1 MPENKETF
9 VGMEKYLEDIEKAIY
24 EEYFGFRK
32 DNVHKPLDQYEILWK
47 FNKKAFQS
55 LNEKKQISQENN
67 NRYSLLQNKTII
79 GLLEREKS
87 SIEELKKAEYVYP
100 AYMKSIK
107 AKLDRLE
114 TNGYFINRSIN
125 EDWKEYLCLMRIYNF
140 RKLDKKED
148 DNEQFLEN
156 LALASFIGEL
166 RKVVVTYEQER
177 MRKIGTK
184 QVNRLI
190 FSNPALEIF
199 SLDKLND
206 EQKFYILALSGNEV
220 KNYFKSKETDKPS
233 VKLQNFK
240 FLKTFEEKKQQL
252 ANRIIDIVFGNLY
265 SQAKS
270 NELDD
275 NDLIVIKQYIKTI
288 KNFMHNYLYKD
299 PYDNKVMTYDELIK
313 KKITILDKSDLKEQP
328 NNISSGKRKN

>member
-1 MPENKETF
+1 
-9 VGMEKYLEDIEKAIY
+9 
-24 EEYFGFRK
+24 
-32 DNVHKPLDQYEILWK
+32 
-47 FNKKAFQS
+47 
-55 LNEKKQISQENN
+55 
-67 NRYSLLQNKTII
+67 
-79 GLLEREKS
+79 
-87 SIEELKKAEYVYP
+87 
-100 AYMKSIK
+100 
-107 AKLDRLE
+107 
-114 TNGYFINRSIN
+114 
-125 EDWKEYLCLMRIYNF
+125 
-140 RKLDKKED
+140 
-148 DNEQFLEN
+148 
-156 LALASFIGEL
+156 
-166 RKVVVTYEQER
+166 

-184 QVNRLI
+184 QVDRLI